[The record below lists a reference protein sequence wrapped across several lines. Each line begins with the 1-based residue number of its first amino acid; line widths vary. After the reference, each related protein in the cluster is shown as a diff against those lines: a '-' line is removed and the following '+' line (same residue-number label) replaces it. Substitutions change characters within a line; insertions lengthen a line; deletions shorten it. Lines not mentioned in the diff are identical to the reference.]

1 MRILK
6 TTELPENK
14 IQQDAQQDVQR
25 DVQRDAQ
32 QDVLQDVL
40 QDAQQD
46 VLQDVDQRKLELFYI
61 NFIQKRGVSPL
72 FCIKNLI
79 KK

>member
-14 IQQDAQQDVQR
+14 IQQDAQQDAQQ

-32 QDVLQDVL
+32 QDVLQDV
-40 QDAQQD
+40 QRDAQQD
-46 VLQDVDQRKLELFYI
+46 VLQDVGQRKLELFYI
-61 NFIQKRGVSPL
+61 NIIQKRGLAP
-72 FCIKNLI
+72 FFYEKF
-79 KK
+79 